1 MKFPV
6 PRVIGVVLL
15 VIAALVFRTQSLAHA
30 GLLAVAGL
38 VLVLTP
44 KKSAERHWQTFAG
57 SFKLSKDFA
66 LLMLFDALF
75 WAALSVLILV
85 LSSALQGPFASLR
98 SIQLGE
104 GVSLG
109 TIASYN
115 TLLQGAFTT
124 ALVSL
129 AVFWLAVLVVYSL
142 SRGLIWRTL
151 ARGTFRARFFL
162 RFALLNLC
170 WCTAWLAL
178 VLVAL
183 LTMQPLAGAIAF
195 IVLLFAYV
203 HVTTVLHARY
213 AKSEKAGESVREA
226 FGTGLGALGRFISP
240 YAYVFL
246 VYVIIAQVQRLIP
259 NAAGLVVTFLLFI
272 GFMAWYRTFMTAV
285 LRHIR

>member
-6 PRVIGVVLL
+6 PRVIGIVLL
-15 VIAALVFRTQSLAHA
+15 IIAALVFRTQSLAHT
-30 GLLAVAGL
+30 GLLALAGL

-44 KKSAERHWQTFAG
+44 KKSAERHWQAFAG

-66 LLMLFDALF
+66 LIMLFDALF
-75 WAALSVLILV
+75 WAALAVLIVV

-115 TLLQGAFTT
+115 TVLQGAFTT

-129 AVFWLAVLVVYSL
+129 VVFWLVVLAAYSL
-142 SRGLIWRTL
+142 SRGLVWLTL
-151 ARGTFRARFFL
+151 VRGRFQAQFFL

-170 WCTAWLAL
+170 WCTVWLAL

-195 IVLLFAYV
+195 IVLLLAYV
-203 HVTTVLHARY
+203 HVTTVLHASY
-213 AKSEKAGESVREA
+213 AKSRQAGESVRAA
-226 FGTGLGALGRFISP
+226 FGRGLGALGGFIIP

-259 NAAGLVVTFLLFI
+259 AAAGLVVTFLVFLA
-272 GFMAWYRTFMTAV
+272 FMAWYRTYLSAIVRRIT
-285 LRHIR
+285 